1 MSSSIINNMV
11 DKIEENKL
19 IKQYED
25 NKDLLEEVSK
35 FIIKKKLIL
44 YGGLTINLIL
54 PKIHRFY
61 KEFSLNDYDCYSKT
75 ALKDAT
81 ELATILKKKGYK
93 YIKIKKAQHPD
104 TFKLYVG
111 KIQILD
117 ITQMN
122 TELFNN
128 LIKISEKERK
138 TLKYYTDKYILIPVS
153 LIKRNLYFELSRPVQ
168 SSFRWNKIYK
178 RLSIL
183 MKIHKNKATKKE
195 QKYIPVPREYNDIIT
210 KILKYIKDNKYP
222 IVDNYAIKLYSNIK
236 NPDCCR
242 IDEGSNYISILSTDY
257 EKTTKEIVKL
267 LKANL
272 SNKYNV
278 SILNRTYHEEILNKR
293 NRIVIENKETDDAFS
308 LINVINNVEDCLST
322 NTINGY
328 TVGSLDTILYL
339 LYSHYIIYNIFK
351 NDDIVLD
358 NTLYYINQFE
368 KYIKNVLKD
377 KPDKRLSISCYG
389 EIKDDFKNWNKRM
402 TVKRIK

>member
-1 MSSSIINNMV
+1 MSSSIINNII
-11 DKIEENKL
+11 DKIEEKNL

-35 FIIKKKLIL
+35 FIINKKLIL

-75 ALKDAT
+75 ALKDANS
-81 ELATILKKKGYK
+81 LATILKKKGYK

-111 KIQILD
+111 KLQILD

-122 TELFNN
+122 TEIFNN

-153 LIKRNLYFELSRPVQ
+153 LIKRNLYFELSRPIQ

-183 MKIHKNKATKKE
+183 MKIHKNKATKKV
-195 QKYIPVPREYNDIIT
+195 QKYIPVSREYNDIIT

-267 LKANL
+267 LKMNL

-308 LINVINNVEDCLST
+308 LINVINNADDCLST

-389 EIKDDFKNWNKRM
+389 EVKDDFKNWNKRM

>member
-1 MSSSIINNMV
+1 MSSSIINNII
-11 DKIEENKL
+11 DKIEEKNL

-35 FIIKKKLIL
+35 FIINKKLIL

-111 KIQILD
+111 KLQILD

-122 TELFNN
+122 TDLFNN

-138 TLKYYTDKYILIPVS
+138 TLKYYTDKYILIPVA
-153 LIKRNLYFELSRPVQ
+153 LIKRNLYFELSRPFQ
-168 SSFRWNKIYK
+168 SSFRWNKIYN
-178 RLSIL
+178 RLNIL
-183 MKIHKNKATKKE
+183 MKNHKNKATKKVK
-195 QKYIPVPREYNDIIT
+195 KYIPVPREHNDIIT

-236 NPDCCR
+236 HPYCCR

-267 LKANL
+267 LKTNL

-278 SILNRTYHEEILNKR
+278 TILNRTYHEEILNKR

-308 LINVINNVEDCLST
+308 LINVINNADDCLST
-322 NTINGY
+322 NIINGY

-389 EIKDDFKNWNKRM
+389 DVKDDFKNWNKRM